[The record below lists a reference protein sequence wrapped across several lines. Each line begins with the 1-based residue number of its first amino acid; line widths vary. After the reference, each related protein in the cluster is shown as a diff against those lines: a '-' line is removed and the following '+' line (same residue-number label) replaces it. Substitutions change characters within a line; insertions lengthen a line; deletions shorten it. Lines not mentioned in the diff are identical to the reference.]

1 MSVPA
6 VTHFVENLNRGG
18 LERTVVDLVRTQAAR
33 GQRCQVVCLFERG
46 TLAVELDA
54 LGIPVL
60 ACGKRRGV
68 DLRALARARRHVLAH
83 GSRILHTHN
92 AAAHYHAVL
101 ATLGLGL
108 RTINS
113 RHGMGALD
121 ATSRR
126 ERLYRWS
133 LRRTD
138 VVATVC
144 EVARRELERARAW
157 PRATRLVAVPNGIDV
172 GRFGARD
179 EQARERFVAALGLP
193 ARTRLVGTVGR
204 LNRVKD
210 HAGLLQAFA
219 RLREDAPDAALV
231 VVGDGELRDELAAL
245 AAAPALAGRVHLLG
259 DRGDVADLLRG
270 FDLFVLSSRSE
281 GYSIALLEACA
292 SALPIVATDV
302 GGNAEIVQAERTGL
316 LVRAGDP
323 VALAA
328 ALRELLADLPR
339 AREMGQAGLE
349 WVRRKGSL
357 AAMAARYEHLY
368 LGTDDALAPASGPDP
383 GSRGQA

>member
-18 LERTVVDLVRTQAAR
+18 LERTVIDLVRTQLAS

-46 TLAVELDA
+46 ALAGELDV
-54 LGIPVL
+54 LGVPVL
-60 ACGKRRGV
+60 ACGKRRGFDV
-68 DLRALARARRHVLAH
+68 RALARARRHVVAH
-83 GSRILHTHN
+83 GSRILHSHN

-108 RTINS
+108 RTINT

-126 ERLYRWS
+126 ERLYRLS
-133 LRRTD
+133 LRRTA

-144 EVARRELERARAW
+144 EAARRELERGGW
-157 PRATRLVAVPNGIDV
+157 PHATRLAAVPNGIDI
-172 GRFGARD
+172 GRFAPRD
-179 EQARERFVAALGLP
+179 EAARERLVASLGLP
-193 ARTRLVGTVGR
+193 PRTRLVGTVGR

-219 RLREDAPDAALV
+219 RLRDEVPDAALV
-231 VVGDGELRDELAAL
+231 VVGDGELRAELAAL

-259 DRGDVADLLRG
+259 DRGDVADLLRA
-270 FDLFVLSSRSE
+270 FDLFVMSSRSE

-302 GGNAEIVQAERTGL
+302 GGNAEIVHAGENGL
-316 LVRAGDP
+316 LRPPGDP
-323 VALAA
+323 VALAD
-328 ALRELLADLPR
+328 ALRVLLTDPAR
-339 AREMGQAGLE
+339 ARAMGQAGLE
-349 WVRRKGSL
+349 WVQREGSL
-357 AAMAARYEHLY
+357 AVMAAGYEQLY
-368 LGTDDALAPASGPDP
+368 E
-383 GSRGQA
+383 GSADVQVSATAGRRRN

>member
-1 MSVPA
+1 MSAPA

-46 TLAVELDA
+46 TLAGELDA

-60 ACGKRRGV
+60 ACGKHRGV
-68 DLRALARARRHVLAH
+68 DLRALARARRYVVAH
-83 GSRILHTHN
+83 GSGILHTHN

-121 ATSRR
+121 AATRR

-133 LRRTD
+133 LRRTC

-144 EVARRELERARAW
+144 EAARRELERAGGW
-157 PRATRLVAVPNGIDV
+157 PGATRLVAVPNGIDI
-172 GRFGARD
+172 GRFAERD
-179 EQARERFVAALGLP
+179 EQARERLAATLGLP
-193 ARTRLVGTVGR
+193 LHTRLVGTVGR
-204 LNRVKD
+204 LNRIKD

-219 RLREDAPDAALV
+219 RLRDDAPDAALI
-231 VVGDGELRDELAAL
+231 VVGDGELRGELAAL
-245 AAAPALAGRVHLLG
+245 AATPVLAGRVHLLG
-259 DRGDVADLLRG
+259 DRGDVADLLRA

-302 GGNAEIVQAERTGL
+302 GGNAEIVQAGRNGL
-316 LVRAGDP
+316 LVPAGDSL
-323 VALAA
+323 ALAA
-328 ALRELLADLPR
+328 ALRELLADPPR
-339 AREMGQAGLE
+339 ARAMGQIGLD
-349 WVRRKGSL
+349 WVRQAGSL

-368 LGTDDALAPASGPDP
+368 AGAPPTHS
-383 GSRGQA
+383 